1 MTTPASAHD
10 GDPIARVQ
18 RELLTVGRRGTA
30 RVRRED
36 EALSVVDRSLLTY
49 IQENPGCRAVD
60 IATHF
65 QLNRSTVSRQLGA
78 LLEHGYVTADDETT
92 GGSRGIALRLT
103 DAGSSAFEQST
114 RTVLDSVARRLEG
127 WSHDDL
133 EAFARMLERYNSA
146 PDE

>member
-1 MTTPASAHD
+1 MTTSDPANGS
-10 GDPIARVQ
+10 DPIARVQ
-18 RELLTVGRRGTA
+18 RELLTIGRRGTA

-49 IQENPGCRAVD
+49 IQDNPGCRAVD

-78 LLEHGYVTADDETT
+78 LLEHGYVAAADEAA
-92 GGSRGIALRLT
+92 GGLRGIALRLT
-103 DAGSSAFEQST
+103 EAGSRAFLQST

-133 EAFARMLERYNSA
+133 EAFARMLERYNTA